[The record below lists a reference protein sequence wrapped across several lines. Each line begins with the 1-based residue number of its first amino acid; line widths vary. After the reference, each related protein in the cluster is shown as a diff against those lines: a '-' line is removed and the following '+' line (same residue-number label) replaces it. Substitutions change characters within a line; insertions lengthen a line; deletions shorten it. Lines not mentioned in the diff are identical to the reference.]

1 MIIKLSTR
9 ISTFLARLYKLEI
22 FFFNPK
28 KHSPLHRRST
38 QPREFRFKQT
48 FYFLRMLSQTFRF
61 SFHAQMVLN
70 KMSFYMFL
78 QQQLILASL
87 GNHDLNIIEWLLPVD
102 VPTQGTS
109 FLVKWFWRKNIWKRL
124 KHQYVLSSSPC
135 RRLLSIILTHL
146 NFLYLFLA

>member
-78 QQQLILASL
+78 QQQKIS
-87 GNHDLNIIEWLLPVD
+87 
-102 VPTQGTS
+102 
-109 FLVKWFWRKNIWKRL
+109 
-124 KHQYVLSSSPC
+124 
-135 RRLLSIILTHL
+135 
-146 NFLYLFLA
+146 LFLPYSCFPWKSWFEHNWMVITCGCSHTRDIFPGQMVLEKKHLKKAKTSICFK